1 MAPRMGPAEQ
11 LVRGAAE
18 QSECWGF
25 KVLQF
30 VFGDVLPRGMRSG
43 VRLDRPNL
51 LSGSGSAF
59 ERLTLCFIRAWSR
72 QASAPNLPASV
83 GPRAKPGARRLPK
96 LSLLKGFWSCYRAD
110 SAARGG
116 GLRISPSSWA
126 GVRPVPFF
134 QMPFNT
140 RRAPATAAFFLST
153 LLLPPS
159 TSRHCT
165 TGG

>member
-43 VRLDRPNL
+43 VRLRPSNL
-51 LSGSGSAF
+51 LSVSGSAF

-83 GPRAKPGARRLPK
+83 WPK
-96 LSLLKGFWSCYRAD
+96 GE
-110 SAARGG
+110 
-116 GLRISPSSWA
+116 A
-126 GVRPVPFF
+126 G
-134 QMPFNT
+134 
-140 RRAPATAAFFLST
+140 RAPLTKAVSFKRFLVLLEGRLFSAGWRVKDQSKSLGRGAASAHF
-153 LLLPPS
+153 PDVD
-159 TSRHCT
+159 
-165 TGG
+165 